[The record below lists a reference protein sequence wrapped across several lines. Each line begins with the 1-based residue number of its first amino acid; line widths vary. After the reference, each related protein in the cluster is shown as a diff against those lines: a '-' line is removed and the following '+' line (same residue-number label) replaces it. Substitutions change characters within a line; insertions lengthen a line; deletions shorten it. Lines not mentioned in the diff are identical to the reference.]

1 MWHKHRC
8 PTRKAPEGLAAFH
21 AVDFLHLP
29 TGYMCFSL
37 FDVSVEPA
45 VSLTRLFLTVLSVD
59 FILHAFFLDNIRL
72 FNDGNAFREMPHQV
86 FFFFFFLC
94 SNLIPYVHTSWMAH
108 LMSPERPLVVNLCKA
123 GVSQLTGMFS
133 ALPRV
138 KCCRTLV
145 ETIYNHLVLIKEFF
159 RCSCGP
165 IRIRCHENPYPHSS
179 ALGFSAS

>member
-21 AVDFLHLP
+21 AVDFLHLS